1 MPSKKYYEL
10 YKQNPEYVE
19 KEKQRKNAISRNK
32 YTENEEYREK
42 RKEYQ
47 RNYNRTR
54 RGNHL
59 IVSANQ
65 SLSLDTLTK

>member
-19 KEKQRKNAISRNK
+19 KEKQRKNAINRSK

-47 RNYNRTR
+47 RNYNRSR
-54 RGNHL
+54 RQNHI

-65 SLSLDTLTK
+65 SLSLDTLT

>member
-19 KEKQRKNAISRNK
+19 KEKLRKNAISRNK
-32 YTENEEYREK
+32 YAENEEYREK

-47 RNYNRTR
+47 RNYNRAR
-54 RGNHL
+54 RQNHL
-59 IVSANQ
+59 IVSSNQ
-65 SLSLDTLTK
+65 SLSLDTLT